1 MRLLIRLLTLLVQ
14 APIHLYRLA
23 IAPFLVPSCRFAPS
37 CSAYALEALE
47 KHGPVRGL
55 YLTVR
60 RLLRCHPIRFL
71 GGGEGFDPVPPRL
84 TASSSSGTCSGAH
97 ERS

>member
-1 MRLLIRLLTLLVQ
+1 MSLLTATLK

-23 IAPFLVPSCRFAPS
+23 IAPFLAPACRYHPS

-47 KHGPVRGL
+47 LHGPVRGL
-55 YLTVR
+55 YLAVR

-71 GGGEGFDPVPPRL
+71 GGGEGFDPVPPRRN
-84 TASSSSGTCSGAH
+84 AIHPGAQP
-97 ERS
+97 RP